1 MFGVDSAL
9 VRKVPLRGLVIC
21 VAVMGFGFAAGCGG
35 DSGASSF
42 SGPDLA
48 DLNARI
54 ARSPTA
60 TATEGVYEGGKG
72 VLVRNPFDGLEDN
85 QNLLSV
91 PATLWVN
98 DIFAPSQVVPS
109 AGISPACPASPE
121 SESERWQCPQDSPD
135 YSTSAFDYV
144 SLAYVIGSQI
154 DQLIPDYSNLQSD
167 DYDAGVFYSTAAD
180 SVSDRCRWSESK
192 GLYECLSP
200 AGYGQGTLECPPD
213 SPPNLGCQGGTW
225 LADLSAQG
233 PGQFLPGNPTTGG
246 PGGGAGCHAN
256 LTERFQ
262 KYFFDQTQ
270 VEGAF
275 PPGINILIQDAYCQC
290 RLPFSG
296 IGQQHKVVENGWD
309 SWVGF
314 FAGSAENISSPQWLG
329 GLYTKPSWA
338 LNQTACWH
346 QNPRTM
352 VNLQNALYRVAR
364 AWSSQQVP
372 ITSWSVTDPTAVRA
386 YWGWNDV
393 PVARNLITAQ
403 SNWDAVMIK
412 LPAAAC
418 NNSPT
423 ATLSCV
429 TDLNN
434 PTYGLEA
441 QLDLWYAGG
450 YLVDQF
456 PIVLAREWGEANPDP
471 SLGYLPN
478 FKREFFCDDWEGDRY
493 RIVSDPGA
501 ELSCYIERKA

>member
-1 MFGVDSAL
+1 MYRLGGMRIRRNL
-9 VRKVPLRGLVIC
+9 IGPLFVCLIGLLTC
-21 VAVMGFGFAAGCGG
+21 WTLSCSGESGG
-35 DSGASSF
+35 SSYT
-42 SGPDLA
+42 GPDIA

-98 DIFAPSQVVPS
+98 DIFTPSQVVPS
-109 AGISPACPASPE
+109 AGISPACPAAPE
-121 SESERWQCPQDSPD
+121 SEAERWQCPDN
-135 YSTSAFDYV
+135 STSAFDYV

-154 DQLIPDYSNLQSD
+154 DQFIPDYANLQSD

-180 SVSDRCRWSESK
+180 SVSDRCRWSESA
-192 GLYECLSP
+192 GRYECLSP
-200 AGYGQGTLECPPD
+200 AGYGQGTLECPPGA
-213 SPPNLGCQGGTW
+213 PPSFGCTEGTW
-225 LADLSAQG
+225 LADLTAQG

-246 PGGGAGCHAN
+246 QGGGAGCHAN

-270 VEGAF
+270 LDAF
-275 PPGINILIQDAYCQC
+275 GSNIFLEDAYCQC
-290 RLPFSG
+290 RTFG
-296 IGQQHKVVENGWD
+296 AIDQQRNVIDNGWD
-309 SWVGF
+309 VWIDF
-314 FAGSAENISSPQWLG
+314 FAGSAENTLPPQWPA
-329 GLYTKPSWA
+329 GLFTKPSWA
-338 LNQTACWH
+338 LTQTACWH
-346 QNPRTM
+346 DNPRTM
-352 VNLQNALYRVAR
+352 VNLQNSLYREAR

-372 ITSWSVTDPTAVRA
+372 ITSWSVTDPAAVRA

-403 SNWDAVMIK
+403 TNWDAVMIK

-418 NNSPT
+418 DNSST

-429 TDLNN
+429 TDLND

-441 QLDLWYAGG
+441 QLDLWYSAG
-450 YLVDQF
+450 YLVDGF
-456 PIVLAREWGEANPDP
+456 PIVLAREWGEVTPDP

-478 FKREFFCDDWEGDRY
+478 FKREFFCEAWEGDRY

-501 ELSCYIERKA
+501 ALSCYIERKT

>member
-1 MFGVDSAL
+1 MYRADGMRIRQNL
-9 VRKVPLRGLVIC
+9 IGPLFVCLIGLLTC
-21 VAVMGFGFAAGCGG
+21 WTLSCSGESGG
-35 DSGASSF
+35 SSYT
-42 SGPDLA
+42 GPDID

-109 AGISPACPASPE
+109 AGISPACPAAPE
-121 SESERWQCPQDSPD
+121 TESERWQCPDD
-135 YSTSAFDYV
+135 STSAFDYV
-144 SLAYVIGSQI
+144 SLAYVIGSQA
-154 DQLIPDYSNLQSD
+154 DQLIPDYANLQSD

-180 SVSDRCRWSESK
+180 SVSDRCRWSESD

-200 AGYGQGTLECPPD
+200 AGYGQGTLECPAN
-213 SPPNLGCQGGTW
+213 SPPILGCQGGTW

-262 KYFFDQTQ
+262 EYFFDQTQ
-270 VEGAF
+270 IELF
-275 PPGINILIQDAYCQC
+275 LGINALIKDAYCQC
-290 RLPFSG
+290 RLNPDD
-296 IGQQHKVVENGWD
+296 IDQQHQVIANGWN
-309 SWVGF
+309 SWVEF
-314 FAGSAENISSPQWLG
+314 FAGSAENTSSPQWLG
-329 GLYTKPSWA
+329 GFYTKPSWA

-346 QNPRTM
+346 HNPRTM
-352 VNLQNALYRVAR
+352 INLQNALYREAR
-364 AWSSQQVP
+364 VWSSQQVP
-372 ITSWSVTDPTAVRA
+372 VTSWSVSDPTAVRA

-418 NNSPT
+418 NNDPT